1 VRETGAAAFNTLATC
16 ILIAILISAGMS
28 YYLQV
33 VRVARETALRYELAS
48 IRTAIVLFTA
58 LNRRPPESLQ
68 ELTARQYLLPDAEY
82 TVAAGPIALESRSV
96 FKRSYLEPS
105 SVDNQGQVLDPF
117 GQPYRYDPRA
127 GRVSVADKRYE
138 RW

>member
-1 VRETGAAAFNTLATC
+1 VHEAGAAAFNTLVTC
-16 ILIAILISAGMS
+16 ILIAILVSTGMG
-28 YYLQV
+28 YYLRV

-82 TVAAGPIALESRSV
+82 AVAVGPIALESRSV
-96 FKRSYLEPS
+96 FKRSYLEPT
-105 SVDNQGQVLDPF
+105 SVDNEGRVLDPF
-117 GQPYRYDPRA
+117 GQPYRYDPGA
-127 GRVSVADKRYE
+127 GRVSVAEKRYE